1 MDMDERLEFENDM
14 TRSLGPVKHQI
25 RLTALLLVIG
35 QFEQTGDT
43 GQLIEDMATLGI
55 QVVK

>member
-1 MDMDERLEFENDM
+1 MDERLEFENDM